1 MEKIGEASKPLEARL
16 AELNVSSQKTVV
28 NSPLPKVLCIKCSHS
43 ELSYFEPDP
52 LKHGRVVLYL
62 YMYSNGTCLL

>member
-28 NSPLPKVLCIKCSHS
+28 NSPLPKVLCTN
-43 ELSYFEPDP
+43 
-52 LKHGRVVLYL
+52 VLIL
-62 YMYSNGTCLL
+62 NCHILNPIL

>member
-28 NSPLPKVLCIKCSHS
+28 NSPLPKVLCIKYSHCHI
-43 ELSYFEPDP
+43 LNPI
-52 LKHGRVVLYL
+52 L
-62 YMYSNGTCLL
+62 

>member
-28 NSPLPKVLCIKCSHS
+28 NSPLPKVQSIKYSHCHI
-43 ELSYFEPDP
+43 LNPILWNMDA
-52 LKHGRVVLYL
+52 
-62 YMYSNGTCLL
+62 